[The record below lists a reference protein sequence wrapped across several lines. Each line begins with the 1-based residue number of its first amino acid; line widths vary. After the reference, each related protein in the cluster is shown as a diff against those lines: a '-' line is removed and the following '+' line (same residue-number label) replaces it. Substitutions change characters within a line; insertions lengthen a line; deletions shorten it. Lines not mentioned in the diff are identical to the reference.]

1 MGLVLALIVLALV
14 LGVIGLVV
22 RAVKWLLIIAVA
34 LLAAGAARGFI
45 AARQRGGTHS
55 T

>member
-14 LGVIGLVV
+14 FGVIGLVV
-22 RAVKWLLIIAVA
+22 RALKWLLIIAVA
-34 LLAAGAARGFI
+34 LLVAGLVRGYAAGK
-45 AARQRGGTHS
+45 TS